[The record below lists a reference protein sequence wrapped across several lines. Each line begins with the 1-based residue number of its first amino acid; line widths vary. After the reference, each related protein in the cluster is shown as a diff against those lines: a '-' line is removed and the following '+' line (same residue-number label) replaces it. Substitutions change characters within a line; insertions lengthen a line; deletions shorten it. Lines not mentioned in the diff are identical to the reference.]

1 MKQSKVY
8 VTHAQSKFDYRPA
21 QVYGELEFVT
31 DRMYSFT
38 PGNEVN
44 ETLLRSINSRVEA
57 FDPETDYVL
66 TSGSAIMTG
75 LFFAGLGSRGI
86 KKIRVLTW
94 NNTDQAYAP
103 GMLNMTG
110 VMK

>member
-1 MKQSKVY
+1 MKTSKVY

-21 QVYGELEFVT
+21 QVYGQLHMVT
-31 DRMYSFT
+31 DRVYSFT

-44 ETLLRSINSRVEA
+44 EQLIKNLESSLDS
-57 FDPETDYVL
+57 FDPENDFVL

-75 LFFAGLGSRGI
+75 MFFAGLGARGI

-94 NNTDQAYAP
+94 NNNDQAYAP
-103 GMLNMTG
+103 GVLNMTG
-110 VMK
+110 VVK